1 MPKTVVNI
9 IAVLALFLTSASLL
23 AQTTGPGGASQITT
37 CPLYIPNAFTPNGDN
52 LNEKFLVKHGEDC
65 RLMEYNIKIFDRWGR
80 LVFEHNNSLSPDESW
95 DGTVDGSP
103 VEQGVYMYKVYAK
116 LKNYNKATEAEI
128 VNRQGSLVLIR

>member
-1 MPKTVVNI
+1 MAFI
-9 IAVLALFLTSASLL
+9 FLGAGVQ
-23 AQTTGPGGASQITT
+23 AQTTGPGGANQLTT

-80 LVFEHNNSLSPDESW
+80 LVFEQKGSTNPEESW
-95 DGTVDGSP
+95 DGNVDGSP
-103 VEQGVYMYKVYAK
+103 AEQGVYMYKVYAK
-116 LKNYNKATEAEI
+116 LKNYNKATDAEI